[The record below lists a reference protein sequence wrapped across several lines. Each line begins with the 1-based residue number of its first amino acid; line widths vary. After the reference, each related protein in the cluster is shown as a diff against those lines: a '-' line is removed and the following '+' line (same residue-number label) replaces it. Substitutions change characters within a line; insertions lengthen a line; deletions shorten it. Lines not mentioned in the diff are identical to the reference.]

1 MSLTYPIAHNGL
13 EALTSPLGTARTK
26 SGARAEVGLDVT
38 LETEWLK
45 PSEKEETELRQAI
58 ERTIGHGAAQRYEG
72 ENGATIIAI
81 NYWKP
86 AGEIPA
92 EVKRP
97 LAGES
102 DMPREDHA
110 DDLYFRHG
118 RTRTSRKKGESD
130 PNQMDLFGSPK
141 EPD

>member
-58 ERTIGHGAAQRYEG
+58 ERTIGHGAAQRM
-72 ENGATIIAI
+72 
-81 NYWKP
+81 K
-86 AGEIPA
+86 
-92 EVKRP
+92 VKTARP
-97 LAGES
+97 S
-102 DMPREDHA
+102 
-110 DDLYFRHG
+110 
-118 RTRTSRKKGESD
+118 SR
-130 PNQMDLFGSPK
+130 
-141 EPD
+141 